1 MHTLK
6 VTLRQHT
13 PLIHF
18 QHDQEGATLRA
29 SEVKPKL
36 DKFILTKLGEDDGY
50 EAGIQIAKYNGW
62 LVGKGDHPAL
72 DYKMRIVAEDPQQ
85 IVMNVIEKK
94 DKGRQLYDEIGRTLY
109 TTPNYP
115 DNSNSLI
122 MGNMGGRI
130 KEDVLNFVMFRDISI
145 HFIFK
150 EESLQSNINNGIFDF
165 FSETNFGNRTSKGF
179 GSFLVDAIDNVECKQ
194 HPAYDWKLSFIMTP
208 DYGRT
213 ISANKAY
220 KDIFVVVNKLWKG
233 LKKYSD
239 APKNQLKSVFLNQES
254 SLTNNEDRIPS
265 PIFFKPIVK
274 KRGKEQWNVDILA
287 FLNLEVV
294 EAANANANDFYDLLD
309 SAVKDANCTKSD
321 EYQLTYCISNIKIK

>member
-1 MHTLK
+1 MHRLTVTLK
-6 VTLRQHT
+6 QHT

-36 DKFILTKLGEDDGY
+36 DKFILTKLGGDDGY
-50 EAGIQIAKYNGW
+50 KEGIRIAKEKGW

-72 DYKMRIVAEDPQQ
+72 DYKMRIVAKDPQQ
-85 IVMNVIEKK
+85 IVLNVIEKR
-94 DKGRQLYDEIGRTLY
+94 DHGRQLYDEIGRTLY

-115 DNSNSLI
+115 DNNNSMI

-145 HFIFK
+145 YFIFK
-150 EESLQSNINNGIFDF
+150 VESLKSNIRNDIFDF

-179 GSFLVDAIDNVECKQ
+179 GSFLVNAIDDVECKQ
-194 HPAYDWKLSFIMTP
+194 QPSYDWKISFTMTP

-213 ISANKAY
+213 ISVNKAY
-220 KDIFVVVNKLWKG
+220 KDIFVVINKLWKG
-233 LKKYSD
+233 LKEYSS
-239 APKNQLKSVFLNQES
+239 APKNQLKSVFLNQNS

-274 KRGKEQWNVDILA
+274 RSGRNQWNVDILT
-287 FLNLEVV
+287 FLNLEVID
-294 EAANANANDFYDLLD
+294 AANADANDFYDLLD
-309 SAVKDANCTKSD
+309 SAVKYANCTKSD
-321 EYQLTYCISNIKIK
+321 EYQLTYCISNIIIK